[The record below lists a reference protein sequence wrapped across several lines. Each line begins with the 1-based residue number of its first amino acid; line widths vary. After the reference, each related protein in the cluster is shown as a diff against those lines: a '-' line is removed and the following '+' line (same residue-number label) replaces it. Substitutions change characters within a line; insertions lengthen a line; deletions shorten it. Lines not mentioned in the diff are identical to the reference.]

1 MAPHLPHAHHG
12 GASPS
17 SPKGARYAHT
27 LDLARRL
34 ALFTARFPAVGKGEL
49 NSAAVG
55 QQGAGSAGGG
65 AGAGGMEWS
74 EVLRKFRKHNPSR
87 TVTAAAVQAEQLL
100 HALLAKSQPRTSP
113 TTASPS
119 TPPPLPPLVAVSDRP
134 ALVAALEALSSALQT
149 TQGTSQVE
157 ADSAR
162 IVLAYGEYAVGRP
175 DDARRVLHE
184 AGTGVQA
191 LPGDQ
196 DGHEAYDLTLRVL
209 ASAVEGYILESA
221 QEYVPAAAA
230 YERASTL
237 YSQALER
244 LSRAPGGDKDD
255 VSLHRVGAHALLRL
269 CVLSQDPS
277 SPVSPATSQRAHA
290 QYLERATS
298 LSHAHL
304 AFPAADRLW
313 VHASLRALSR
323 SSKGAAPS
331 LDSALV
337 VRAWRDEERLLRRE
351 TRLPPAGETNRPY
364 LAFLDQC
371 VQTWRERGA
380 RRDEAGEVV
389 DILYAALSHTFQSHL
404 LLRHL
409 VRALSLLGRY
419 DEAGKA
425 LRLYRELW
433 DKARETDAKEV
444 AREMRALREK
454 ARAQDEKRA
463 EDGEKHGEKEQKGR
477 DGDDD
482 PYASDIDSDGRFI
495 ETAVF
500 GVRLLCR
507 YLGGA
512 RAKEA
517 VDLARRARA
526 VLDEG
531 RDEKLRGDKEIEARV
546 ERALGVALS
555 ALAAHEANPD
565 HRPAQHAEALQHLE
579 AAVSLAPSCYLAHYS
594 LAYQLLELRQVS
606 RAVDV
611 ARTAVELCQRSR
623 EAWHLLALCVSAQ
636 KDMRGALEVL
646 ETALDLEGAPDGGDD
661 RWDRATDE
669 TERLAVEMQLR
680 LSKNAVVEYLEGAA
694 SALADQQDALA
705 FFSSAYPQIS
715 DLPAAPPAQKVPSSV
730 PSSRSTTA
738 RLAPPVPSAAD
749 SDPTLQPSKAASLL
763 GRRKSAKRKSSV
775 APSDVSPSPS
785 PAAVPEGSVNN
796 SMANLSLS
804 GDSTPVSAS
813 LAARPTPESN
823 PRATKLLVDT
833 WLVSAASFRRAGKL
847 DEAKGAIAEA
857 EALDNDD
864 PDVWV
869 QLALLHLASGEVAQA
884 RDVLLKALSYAPQHV
899 PASIV
904 LARIYL
910 LPSASSATP
919 DAPPASASSPDAPYA
934 AAPPP
939 PPSHLTSAV
948 PPPASPPTAVLQL
961 PLAETL
967 LSTLTAHAA
976 WDAPEAW
983 FELSRCY
990 KAGEPPRRDKE
1001 RECLVWALQLE
1012 ETRPIRPLAK
1022 AVERAL

>member
-1 MAPHLPHAHHG
+1 MAPHLPHAHH
-12 GASPS
+12 ASSASSS

-55 QQGAGSAGGG
+55 QQGAGSTGAG

-100 HALLAKSQPRTSP
+100 YTLLAKSQPRTSP

-119 TPPPLPPLVAVSDRP
+119 TPPPLPPLVAPSDRP
-134 ALVAALEALSSALQT
+134 ALVTALEALSSALQT

-175 DDARRVLHE
+175 DEARRVLHE
-184 AGTGVQA
+184 AGPGVHA
-191 LPGDQ
+191 LPGEQ

-221 QEYVPAAAA
+221 QEYAPAAAA

-255 VSLHRVGAHALLRL
+255 VSLHRIGAHALLRL
-269 CVLSQDPS
+269 CVLSHDAS

-290 QYLERATS
+290 QYLERATTFS
-298 LSHAHL
+298 RAHL

-323 SSKGAAPS
+323 PSKGTAPS

-371 VQTWRERGA
+371 VRTWRERGA
-380 RRDEAGEVV
+380 RRDEAAEVV

-409 VRALSLLGRY
+409 VRALSVLGRY

-477 DGDDD
+477 NGDDDDND

-507 YLGGA
+507 YLSGA

-531 RDEKLRGDKEIEARV
+531 RDEKLHGDKEI
-546 ERALGVALS
+546 
-555 ALAAHEANPD
+555 EANPD

-579 AAVSLAPSCYLAHYS
+579 AAVSLAPSSYLAHYS

-646 ETALDLEGAPDGGDD
+646 ETALDLEGAPDGNEPDDD

-715 DLPAAPPAQKVPSSV
+715 DLPAAPPAQKNPSSV
-730 PSSRSTTA
+730 PSSRPTTA
-738 RLAPPVPSAAD
+738 RLAPPVPSVAD
-749 SDPTLQPSKAASLL
+749 SEPTLQPSKAASLL
-763 GRRKSAKRKSSV
+763 GRRKSARRKSSV
-775 APSDVSPSPS
+775 APSDDSPSPS
-785 PAAVPEGSVNN
+785 PAAAPEGSVND

-833 WLVSAASFRRAGKL
+833 WLASAASFRRAGKL

-910 LPSASSATP
+910 LPSASSATS

-939 PPSHLTSAV
+939 PPSHLTSPI
-948 PPPASPPTAVLQL
+948 PPPASPPTAVLQP

-967 LSTLTAHAA
+967 LSTLTAHGA

-1012 ETRPIRPLAK
+1012 ETRPIRPLAR